1 MTERSI
7 SGPQF
12 FSLLYL
18 AMLGSV
24 FMYISS
30 TQIKIASTDSLLR
43 PLVFIL
49 VSIIA
54 IIPSYIC
61 IKKETS
67 FKRAHGLQSEG
78 NILYKAVALVY
89 AAVYLLDAIMTAS
102 RFDLFASS
110 ELFPG
115 TDMTVFIIALVVV
128 CGALALLGIGA
139 LARASVIF
147 SIIVVGA
154 TVFAMLTLVEEV
166 DFLNFT
172 PVFENGI
179 TDFFKDSMIF
189 SVHSSVIGTV
199 LIFSSNIKEK
209 LFKNYVLWAVFSGLT
224 FCFILFFV
232 VGTLG
237 LFADTQL
244 FPTYAAVTLAEF
256 GLLERLDALE
266 TAIWILCIVSKL
278 TFYMIIIIKSV
289 CYAFPRVQK
298 GVVSAVAT
306 IVISAVLVFISGDIT
321 RFGFVSYMPLITVVY
336 IVPVIILPFILL
348 AGNVIKRRK
357 HNEKTN

>member
-18 AMLGSV
+18 SMLGSV

-30 TQIKIASTDSLLR
+30 TQIKIASTDSILR
-43 PLVFIL
+43 PIVFII
-49 VSIIA
+49 VSVIA

-61 IKKETS
+61 IKKEIS
-67 FKRAHGLQSEG
+67 FKRIYGLDNQG
-78 NILYKAVALVY
+78 NILYKSVALVY
-89 AAVYLLDAIMTAS
+89 AIVYLLDGIMTAS

-115 TDMTVFIIALVVV
+115 TDMTIFIIALVVV

-139 LARASVIF
+139 LARAGVVF
-147 SIIVVGA
+147 TVIVVAA
-154 TVFAMLTLVEEV
+154 TVFAMLTLTEEV
-166 DFLNFT
+166 DFMNFT

-179 TDFFKDSMIF
+179 TSFLKDSMIF

-199 LIFSSNIKEK
+199 LIFSAHIKEK
-209 LFKNYVLWAVFSGLT
+209 LLKNYILWAIFSGLS
-224 FCFILFFV
+224 FSFILFFV

-266 TAIWILCIVSKL
+266 TAIWILCVVSKL
-278 TFYMIIIIKSV
+278 TFYMIIIIKSICFV
-289 CYAFPRVQK
+289 FPELQK
-298 GVVSAVAT
+298 SIVSTVIT
-306 IVISAVLVFISGDIT
+306 VVISSVLIFISGDIS
-321 RFGFVSYMPLITVVY
+321 RFGFVSYMPLITGVY
-336 IVPVIILPFILL
+336 IIPVFVLPLTLL
-348 AGNVIKRRK
+348 IGNMIKRRK
-357 HNEKTN
+357 LSGKTN